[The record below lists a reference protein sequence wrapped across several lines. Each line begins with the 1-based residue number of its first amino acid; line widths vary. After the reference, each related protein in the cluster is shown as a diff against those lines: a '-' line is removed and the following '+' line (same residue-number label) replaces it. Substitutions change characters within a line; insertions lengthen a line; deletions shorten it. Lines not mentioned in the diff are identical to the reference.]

1 MVQDEEKKNGNE
13 KKKNVNGDLKND
25 KTCMICGQLVGAAVP
40 EPKRTRGR
48 PRKVQETIQCNL
60 CQLL

>member
-1 MVQDEEKKNGNE
+1 MVQDEEKKNGNDQ
-13 KKKNVNGDLKND
+13 KKNGNQDVKND

-40 EPKRTRGR
+40 EPKRSRGR
-48 PRKVQETIQCNL
+48 TRKVQETIQYDL